1 MDISSNPVLIHASPV
16 HRNVKFS
23 IIPRPSNAF
32 GFDGA
37 DNSLGQKPGL
47 LQLLERVYLRNYFED
62 KKSGRQPKKCLMFFR
77 GYKKMMSVHSYLAE
91 QTGLRTADV
100 ADHVM
105 IHADLSLATEKVI
118 VERLNSYNIILAT
131 TRLLLGVNISNISI
145 VIFVQPYGEVEA
157 LVQGAGRGGRKRSDG
172 LRGKVQ
178 VSLGHEKFELF
189 RMQS

>member
-1 MDISSNPVLIHASPV
+1 MASLAASSSIAKDKNCCHTVRLGQKLAADKQHLGASLGLIWVIYSSCPGSGLGTFLYPW
-16 HRNVKFS
+16 HRHVKFS

-47 LQLLERVYLRNYFED
+47 LQLLERLYLRNYFED
-62 KKSGRQPKKCLMFFR
+62 IKAGRQPKKCLMFFR
-77 GYKKMMSVHSYLAE
+77 GFKKMASVHSYLAE
-91 QTGLRTADV
+91 QTGLTTADV

-131 TRLLLGVNISNISI
+131 TRLLLG
-145 VIFVQPYGEVEA
+145 
-157 LVQGAGRGGRKRSDG
+157 
-172 LRGKVQ
+172 
-178 VSLGHEKFELF
+178 
-189 RMQS
+189 